1 LHPFQLA
8 EDAIVDIDEIWLYL
22 LEREGLETADRIVTE
37 IFQAFYRLAEVSG
50 TGHRR
55 ADVSSRSV
63 LFYRIFSYLI
73 VYQSGSVPLPT
84 LGVLHGK
91 RNIARLLRKRL

>member
-37 IFQAFYRLAEVSG
+37 IFQAF
-50 TGHRR
+50 
-55 ADVSSRSV
+55 
-63 LFYRIFSYLI
+63 
-73 VYQSGSVPLPT
+73 
-84 LGVLHGK
+84 
-91 RNIARLLRKRL
+91 